1 MLVVLLLRLCNL
13 RCRICFIVCPNMDP
27 SSADKP
33 LARSWIFA
41 WTTHEVL
48 ETDSL
53 QHLMCLFRRCGAVF
67 SWASCFES
75 CALDIQPYLLRFGV
89 WIYLNIF
96 RSQKQASKHL
106 SDETLQQLK
115 QFGASQSYGPL
126 LTLLLTPWS
135 WLCEYHL
142 DVTLQGTNISH
153 LGKRKIIFKMPFLGG
168 MLVPWRVSFTLQSVR
183 ILSVTHFPPE
193 WGRHPSTPRHPNM
206 LKVCALHVASK
217 KAQRWVASDSRKNHL
232 YFKQLVL

>member
-1 MLVVLLLRLCNL
+1 MLVVLLLRLCMTL
-13 RCRICFIVCPNMDP
+13 QSQMSYLFYSMPNMDP

-33 LARSWIFA
+33 LAITCIFA

-48 ETDSL
+48 ETDSF
-53 QHLMCLFRRCGAVF
+53 QHLMCFFRRCGAVF

-115 QFGASQSYGPL
+115 QFGASQSYEPL
-126 LTLLLTPWS
+126 LTLLWTPWS
-135 WLCEYHL
+135 WFCQYGCFVKCWYPTTMGFPTKNDHFGYFGVFWYHHLRKRPYHL
-142 DVTLQGTNISH
+142 DVILYLTICTNLKCDTQRRNRNGRDIPLH
-153 LGKRKIIFKMPFLGG
+153 LA
-168 MLVPWRVSFTLQSVR
+168 
-183 ILSVTHFPPE
+183 
-193 WGRHPSTPRHPNM
+193 TPRKLN
-206 LKVCALHVASK
+206 A
-217 KAQRWVASDSRKNHL
+217 D
-232 YFKQLVL
+232 